1 MSNQRSG
8 GMTTVGVLN
17 IVFGAIGALFSFLLI
32 VGAGFLAAGSAA
44 MVAEGGAEFQ
54 GVAEAGAA
62 FGGIVMLVAFIAL
75 IANVVLV
82 TSGIGVLKMKP
93 WGRKLAIFCG
103 GAIALLNM
111 LSLIGGFSIF
121 NIGLAVYGGILVWL
135 FNKPEWK
142 AAFSGKSIAVQ
153 EGVQYEQNDNF
164 QQAA

>member
-1 MSNQRSG
+1 MAIERSS

-17 IVFGAIGALFSFLLI
+17 IVFGAIGTLFAFLLV
-32 VGAGFLAAGSAA
+32 VGAGMLAVGSAA
-44 MVAEGGAEFQ
+44 MEADGGAEFEV
-54 GVAEAGAA
+54 VAEAGAA
-62 FGGIVMLVAFIAL
+62 FGGIVMLIAFVAL

-93 WGRKLAIFCG
+93 WGRKLAMFCG
-103 GAIALLNM
+103 GALAILNA

-121 NIGLAVYGGILVWL
+121 SIGLAIYGGILVWL

-142 AAFSGKSIAVQ
+142 EAFSGKSIAVQ
-153 EGVQYEQNDNF
+153 EGVQYEQDDNF